1 MTGIV
6 LTEAQL
12 LAVFDGP
19 QPEQIAMSNLVRTI
33 FSQREGSVAAV
44 EPAAGVLGEEL
55 SAEVLVGAKIGLV
68 SGTPK
73 TIVSLSIT
81 PGDWD
86 LFGVI
91 TFVPAAATSIT
102 RLSQS
107 ISTTTNVHG
116 SNKQRKQQKMTAVV
130 VGATDTPI
138 ADTPT
143 VRVNIS
149 TTTIYYLIADAAF
162 TVDTLDAYG
171 YLRARRV
178 R

>member
-1 MTGIV
+1 MAEIV
-6 LTEAQL
+6 TEAQL
-12 LAVFDGP
+12 LATFSGGN
-19 QPEQIAMSNLVRTI
+19 PENIALRNLIRTM
-33 FSQREGSVAAV
+33 FSQREGTTAAA
-44 EPAAGVLGEEL
+44 EPTAGTLGEEL
-55 SAEVLVGAKIGLV
+55 SAELLVGAKVSLV

-73 TIVSLSIT
+73 TITSVELSA
-81 PGDWD
+81 GDWD
-86 LFGVI
+86 LFGVV
-91 TFVPAAATSIT
+91 TFVPAATTSIT

-107 ISTTTNVHG
+107 ISTTTNTHG
-116 SNKQRKQQKMTAVV
+116 NNKQRKQSKTAAVV
-130 VGATDTPI
+130 PGATDTPI

-149 TTTIYYLIADAAF
+149 TPTTYYLIADATF